1 MLLTGLVKPVVD
13 PFSVAVFVALR
24 NAQPRT
30 LTQLADAT
38 RLSRPTVLEGVK
50 GLEDRGWIERLDP
63 DGKERKA
70 GRPAI
75 RFRLRGED
83 GIVAGVDVGVHKLL
97 VILLNL
103 HNEIVGEHRV
113 QFEGSMTGAG
123 RVEAVGSA
131 IDEAMRL
138 FAPSSRLL
146 AVGAGVPGIVDRL
159 GRISVA
165 RAIPELDGIELGARL
180 QQQLGCPVF
189 IENDAHAATLGEF
202 SYGAGR
208 GTSDLIYL
216 VAGYRTAAGMIIG
229 GTLHRGRTGAA
240 GMVGEMNIL
249 RWLGATERLMA
260 TDVSDDIAPV
270 AAADVFRAAEMGDQS
285 AAAAIAQYADDLATG
300 LSALALAVD
309 PELVV
314 IGGGISLAGPPFAQ
328 QLRERLG
335 VHARLIRP
343 RVEISELGD
352 RAAALGGVRLALD
365 HVETAV
371 FDLTNLPEF

>member
-1 MLLTGLVKPVVD
+1 MLSTGYAAPVAD
-13 PFSVAVFVALR
+13 PFSIAVFVALR
-24 NAQPRT
+24 SVEPRT

-38 RLSRPTVLEGVK
+38 GLSRPTVLEGVK
-50 GLEDRGWIERLDP
+50 GLEERGWIERLDP
-63 DGKERKA
+63 DGGERKA

-97 VILLNL
+97 VVLLNL

-113 QFEGSMTGAG
+113 QLEDSMTGAG
-123 RVEAVGSA
+123 RVEVVGSA
-131 IDEAMRL
+131 VDEAMRL
-138 FAPSSRLL
+138 LAPGSRLL

-159 GRISVA
+159 GCISVA
-165 RAIPELDGIELGARL
+165 RAIPELDGVELAARL
-180 QQQLGCPVF
+180 RQQLGCPVF
-189 IENDAHAATLGEF
+189 VENDAHAATLGEH
-202 SYGAGR
+202 SYGVGR

-216 VAGYRTAAGMIIG
+216 MAGYRTAAGMIIG
-229 GTLHRGRTGAA
+229 GALHRGRTGAA
-240 GMVGEMNIL
+240 GMVGEMSIL

-260 TDVSDDIAPV
+260 TDAADDIAPV
-270 AAADVFRAAEMGDQS
+270 TAADVFRAAELGDES
-285 AAAAIAQYADDLATG
+285 AAEAIARYADDLATG

-314 IGGGISLAGPPFAQ
+314 IGGGISLAGAPFAR

-335 VHARLIRP
+335 VHAKLIRP

-371 FDLTNLPEF
+371 FDLTMLP

>member
-1 MLLTGLVKPVVD
+1 MLSTGYAAPVVD
-13 PFSVAVFVALR
+13 PFSVAVFAALR
-24 NAQPRT
+24 ATEPRT

-38 RLSRPTVLEGVK
+38 RLSRPTVLEGVR
-50 GLEDRGWIERLDP
+50 GLEDRGWIERLGP
-63 DGKERKA
+63 DAGDRKA

-97 VILLNL
+97 VVLLNL
-103 HNEIVGEHRV
+103 HNETVGEHRV
-113 QFEGSMTGAG
+113 QFEGAMTGAG
-123 RVEAVGSA
+123 RVELVGAA
-131 IDEAMRL
+131 ISEAMRL
-138 FAPSSRLL
+138 FAPSARLL
-146 AVGAGVPGIVDRL
+146 AVGTGVPGIVDRL

-165 RAIPELDGIELGARL
+165 RAIPELDGVELAERL

-189 IENDAHAATLGEF
+189 VENDAHAATLGEY
-202 SYGAGR
+202 SYGVGR

-229 GTLHRGRTGAA
+229 GALHRGRTGAA
-240 GMVGEMNIL
+240 GMVGEMSIL

-260 TDVSDDIAPV
+260 TDAVDQIAP
-270 AAADVFRAAEMGDQS
+270 ATAADVFRAAESGDQS
-285 AAAAIAQYADDLATG
+285 AVAAIARYTDDLATG

-314 IGGGISLAGPPFAQ
+314 IGGGISLAGVSFAQ

-335 VHARLIRP
+335 FHARLIRP

-365 HVETAV
+365 HVESAV
-371 FDLTNLPEF
+371 FDLTALP